1 MRKLLD
7 SSLNSNELQKLI
19 KNQAAVT
26 NATLVDDQAAL
37 MTASIKA
44 KVSVKRVDSIRSL
57 RSDASSM
64 SALTEGSNVGKV
76 Q

>member
-19 KNQAAVT
+19 KSKAAVT